1 MDISLSAAITVWSA
15 AEHTLE
21 DLHKKSGRRYA
32 KSQKSWQKVAWRS
45 YRQASQ
51 LRSRLK
57 EQRRLGGY
65 YGITKKIRP
74 DLPTRERRC
83 WEIRYRSYC
92 GTVRSKRLTLG
103 RRKFPKLAEK
113 ILTLAINTYTD
124 TVKKIETRKNNKGQ
138 DIKVELVNDGAKK
151 LAARRKIMAKVY
163 DLQEQRKDNE
173 TKANF
178 IARTENIR
186 HPLIEKIFNEYAPKY
201 AQRGKEKGQMG
212 GYTRVLK
219 LGARRGDSAEA
230 AVIELI

>member
-1 MDISLSAAITVWSA
+1 MAL
-15 AEHTLE
+15 
-21 DLHKKSGRRYA
+21 
-32 KSQKSWQKVAWRS
+32 
-45 YRQASQ
+45 
-51 LRSRLK
+51 
-57 EQRRLGGY
+57 QR
-65 YGITKKIRP
+65 K
-74 DLPTRERRC
+74 
-83 WEIRYRSYC
+83 
-92 GTVRSKRLTLG
+92 LG
-103 RRKFPKLAEK
+103 RPTDQREALLRNQVSELLWNGKIETTYARAKEVSKLAEK

-201 AQRGKEKGQMG
+201 AQREIG
-212 GYTRVLK
+212 RAHV
-219 LGARRGDSAEA
+219 
-230 AVIELI
+230 

>member
-1 MDISLSAAITVWSA
+1 MAL
-15 AEHTLE
+15 
-21 DLHKKSGRRYA
+21 
-32 KSQKSWQKVAWRS
+32 
-45 YRQASQ
+45 
-51 LRSRLK
+51 
-57 EQRRLGGY
+57 QR
-65 YGITKKIRP
+65 K
-74 DLPTRERRC
+74 
-83 WEIRYRSYC
+83 
-92 GTVRSKRLTLG
+92 LG
-103 RRKFPKLAEK
+103 RPTDQREALLRNQVSELLWNGKIETTYARAKEVSKLAEK

-163 DLQEQRKDNE
+163 DHQEQRKDNE

>member
-1 MDISLSAAITVWSA
+1 MAL
-15 AEHTLE
+15 
-21 DLHKKSGRRYA
+21 
-32 KSQKSWQKVAWRS
+32 
-45 YRQASQ
+45 
-51 LRSRLK
+51 
-57 EQRRLGGY
+57 QR
-65 YGITKKIRP
+65 K
-74 DLPTRERRC
+74 
-83 WEIRYRSYC
+83 
-92 GTVRSKRLTLG
+92 LG
-103 RRKFPKLAEK
+103 RPTDQREALLRNQVSELLWNGKIETTYARAKEVSKLAEK

-151 LAARRKIMAKVY
+151 LAARRTIMAKVY

>member
-1 MDISLSAAITVWSA
+1 MAL
-15 AEHTLE
+15 
-21 DLHKKSGRRYA
+21 
-32 KSQKSWQKVAWRS
+32 
-45 YRQASQ
+45 
-51 LRSRLK
+51 
-57 EQRRLGGY
+57 QR
-65 YGITKKIRP
+65 K
-74 DLPTRERRC
+74 
-83 WEIRYRSYC
+83 
-92 GTVRSKRLTLG
+92 LG
-103 RRKFPKLAEK
+103 RPTDQREALLRNQVSELLWNGKIETTYARAKEVSKLAEK

-219 LGARRGDSAEA
+219 PGARRGDSAEA

>member
-1 MDISLSAAITVWSA
+1 MAL
-15 AEHTLE
+15 
-21 DLHKKSGRRYA
+21 
-32 KSQKSWQKVAWRS
+32 
-45 YRQASQ
+45 
-51 LRSRLK
+51 
-57 EQRRLGGY
+57 QR
-65 YGITKKIRP
+65 K
-74 DLPTRERRC
+74 
-83 WEIRYRSYC
+83 
-92 GTVRSKRLTLG
+92 LG
-103 RRKFPKLAEK
+103 RPTDQREALLRNQVSELLWNGKIETTYARAKEVSKLAEK

-138 DIKVELVNDGAKK
+138 DIKVELINDGSKK

-163 DLQEQRKDNE
+163 DLQEQRKENE

-186 HPLIEKIFNEYAPKY
+186 HPLVEKIFNEYAPKY

>member
-1 MDISLSAAITVWSA
+1 
-15 AEHTLE
+15 
-21 DLHKKSGRRYA
+21 
-32 KSQKSWQKVAWRS
+32 
-45 YRQASQ
+45 
-51 LRSRLK
+51 
-57 EQRRLGGY
+57 
-65 YGITKKIRP
+65 
-74 DLPTRERRC
+74 
-83 WEIRYRSYC
+83 
-92 GTVRSKRLTLG
+92 
-103 RRKFPKLAEK
+103 
-113 ILTLAINTYTD
+113 
-124 TVKKIETRKNNKGQ
+124 
-138 DIKVELVNDGAKK
+138 
-151 LAARRKIMAKVY
+151 MAKVY